1 MFCSVSVFGFKFFYG
16 LMLMFMAN
24 ITTKSHDYYSKI
36 KSNSLQSGV
45 RERFN
50 IPQKLIYKGVA
61 DHKSVAMFLTTQAEE
76 VSDRIFLKFYYNT
89 IYLNR
94 LKNDKFSD
102 TEEKCRVFIGN
113 QIF

>member
-1 MFCSVSVFGFKFFYG
+1 
-16 LMLMFMAN
+16 MAN

-45 RERFN
+45 RVRFN
-50 IPQKLIYKGVA
+50 IPHKLIYKGVA
-61 DHKSVAMFLTTQAEE
+61 DHKSVAMSLTTQAEE
-76 VSDRIFLKFYYNT
+76 VSDQIFLTFYYNT